1 MTNKGAQYS
10 KVFRKAGIAWGKGN
24 LDIAIAILQAGIA
37 LATEQG
43 NTRMARLMLEDVE
56 RYQRIAQGTDVDLTW
71 ERRRKD

>member
-24 LDIAIAILQAGIA
+24 LDAAMAILQAGIT

-43 NTRMARLMLEDVE
+43 DADMARLMQDDVA
-56 RYQRIAQGTDVDLTW
+56 RYQQIAQGTDADVT
-71 ERRRKD
+71 R

>member
-24 LDIAIAILQAGIA
+24 LDTAIAILQTGIA

-43 NTRMARLMLEDVE
+43 DVDMARLMQDDVE
-56 RYQRIAQGTDVDLTW
+56 RYQRIAQGETSI
-71 ERRRKD
+71 

>member
-24 LDIAIAILQAGIA
+24 LDTAIAILQTGIA

-43 NTRMARLMLEDVE
+43 DVDMARLMQGDVE
-56 RYQRIAQGTDVDLTW
+56 RYQRIAQGETSI
-71 ERRRKD
+71 

>member
-24 LDIAIAILQAGIA
+24 LDTAIAILQTGIA

-43 NTRMARLMLEDVE
+43 DVDMARLMQNDVE
-56 RYQRIAQGTDVDLTW
+56 RYQRIAQGETSI
-71 ERRRKD
+71 

>member
-24 LDIAIAILQAGIA
+24 LEAAIAILQAGIA

-43 NTRMARLMLEDVE
+43 DTDMVRLMQDDVE
-56 RYQRIAQGTDVDLTW
+56 RYQRITQGADVDLT
-71 ERRRKD
+71 R